1 VSPETA
7 EANQPEGVPGLDPV
21 WREVQPAAA
30 RRLLVA
36 AAEAF
41 AVRGF
46 HATRTRDIAQG
57 AGMSPAGVYVH
68 YRSKEELLHR
78 ITLTG
83 HQQTL
88 ALIQA
93 ATGDAADPTARLT
106 AVIAA
111 LTAWHARHH
120 TTTRVIEYE
129 LHSLTPEHHAEIV
142 TLRREIDGLV
152 RRILADGVASGAFDV
167 PDVPTTTLALLS
179 LSVDV
184 ARWYHPS
191 PRLSPERLG
200 GLYADLAL
208 RMVGGTPAAPPV
220 APPPPAPPAVG

>member
-7 EANQPEGVPGLDPV
+7 PANEPDRAPDLEAV
-21 WREVQPAAA
+21 WQQVQPAAA

-68 YRSKEELLHR
+68 YRSKEELLYR

-88 ALIQA
+88 ALIRTATAGA
-93 ATGDAADPTARLT
+93 AGPTARLT

-111 LTAWHARHH
+111 LTAWHARQH

-129 LHSLTPEHHAEIV
+129 LHSLTPDHHTEIV
-142 TLRREIDGLV
+142 HLRREVDGLV
-152 RRILADGVASGAFDV
+152 RQILADGVACGDFDV

-191 PRLSPERLG
+191 PRLTPEHLG

-208 RMVGGTPAAPPV
+208 RMVGGAGSAAV
-220 APPPPAPPAVG
+220 AD

>member
-1 VSPETA
+1 MSPESA
-7 EANQPEGVPGLDPV
+7 EANQPDGAPGPEAV
-21 WREVQPAAA
+21 WREVQPDAA

-36 AAEAF
+36 AVEAF

-83 HQQTL
+83 HQRTL
-88 ALIQA
+88 GLIRTATA
-93 ATGDAADPTARLT
+93 AAGDAPTDRLT
-106 AVIAA
+106 AVIAG

-129 LHSLTPEHHAEIV
+129 LHSLTPDHHAEIV
-142 TLRREIDGLV
+142 QLRREIDGLV
-152 RRILADGVASGAFDV
+152 RQILADGVARGDFDV

-200 GLYADLAL
+200 SLYADLAL
-208 RMVGGTPAAPPV
+208 RMVGGAVPPAA
-220 APPPPAPPAVG
+220 G